1 MTERDPQP
9 SFRNAPQQMKNILVT
24 VEGDAN
30 EVADRLRRWGMQV
43 ETIVDNVVIGTT
55 DPAREPGY
63 LNLKGVVSV
72 DPNFVLFDQ
81 P

>member
-1 MTERDPQP
+1 MNLEEK
-9 SFRNAPQQMKNILVT
+9 MKHILVT
-24 VEGDAN
+24 VEGDAT

-43 ETIVDNVVIGTT
+43 EQIVDNIVIGTT

-72 DPNFVLFDQ
+72 DPNSDIVLFDQ